1 MVALIDIDSL
11 MYRAAYK
18 LDDPA
23 FVEKCGL
30 SNEDYDTIIGSL
42 AEIASDRLENMLN
55 DILLDI
61 EKDENNIHITSQE
74 IYVTTCKHSIR
85 KQIYP
90 EYKANRE
97 RNAIVDCL
105 RSLYLFKNDAITDD
119 VYEADDL
126 IADRA
131 RELNGNYI
139 IITMDKDLKQI
150 GGFIYDFYAKPSKKD
165 EQGNVVEVYP
175 RRGLSYVSKIEGAK
189 FLAKQMISGDSG
201 DAVSG
206 LPRYGKKTAS
216 KIIDP
221 CNSRVLMIRK
231 VIETYQ
237 KVYGEEYIEPLQQN
251 FRLLYLGKY

>member
-30 SNEDYDTIIGSL
+30 SNEDADTIIGSL

-61 EKDENNIHITSQE
+61 EKDINNINITSQE
-74 IYVTTCKHSIR
+74 IYVTTCSQSIR

-90 EYKANRE
+90 EYKGDRE
-97 RNAIVDCL
+97 RNPIVDCL
-105 RSLYLFKNDAITDD
+105 RSLYLFKNDAITHD

-150 GGFIYDFYAKPSKKD
+150 GGFVYDFYSKPSKKD
-165 EQGNVVEVYP
+165 EKGNVIETYP
-175 RRGLSYVSKIEGAK
+175 RRGLSYISKFDGDK
-189 FLAKQMISGDSG
+189 FLARQLIQGDGG
-201 DAVSG
+201 DCVKG
-206 LPRYGKKTAS
+206 LPNYGKKKAS
-216 KIIDP
+216 QIIDP
-221 CNSRVLMIRK
+221 CNSRFEIIRK
-231 VIETYQ
+231 VIKTYQ
-237 KVYGEEYIEPLQQN
+237 IVYGEEYIEPLQTN
-251 FRLLYLGKY
+251 FRLLYLGSY